1 MRAGSV
7 ASVRFTL
14 SKLSCVT
21 LRIRRGGKL
30 VHVRK
35 LVLPRGL
42 RGLTYAPPRRGRYS
56 VQVQAVDLLNHYTRV
71 ERPLVVRKRPHMIEV
86 APEVSDALAAG
97 GAVVAL
103 ESTIISHGLPRPDN
117 ARIAREIEDAVRAAG
132 AVPATIALLDG
143 SVRIGLDDA
152 ALDAIA
158 GRDDIAKCSA
168 RDLPLAAARGAS
180 GATTVAATAHLAARA
195 GIRLFA
201 TGGLGGVHREAQE
214 TWDESADLVALSR
227 TDVCVVCAGV
237 KSILD
242 VAATLERLETLGVG
256 VAGYGTDRF
265 PGFYLADSGHPA
277 PWRLDSPEEVAAA
290 LRARAELGIEG
301 ALVVANP
308 LDEQLDPALHERV
321 LREALAAAEREGV
334 RGRDVTP
341 FLLARF
347 HSETGGES
355 LRANVRLVLRNAE
368 LAGRIAVAASG

>member
-1 MRAGSV
+1 MPGSLLDHLPDCV
-7 ASVRFTL
+7 A
-14 SKLSCVT
+14 
-21 LRIRRGGKL
+21 
-30 VHVRK
+30 
-35 LVLPRGL
+35 
-42 RGLTYAPPRRGRYS
+42 
-56 VQVQAVDLLNHYTRV
+56 
-71 ERPLVVRKRPHMIEV
+71 V
-86 APEVSDALAAG
+86 APEVAAALRAG
-97 GAVVAL
+97 GPVVAL
-103 ESTIISHGLPRPDN
+103 ESTIISHGLPRPTNVDV
-117 ARIAREIEDAVRAAG
+117 AHQIEAAVREQG

-143 SVRIGLDDA
+143 TVRIGLDDD

-158 GRDDIAKCSA
+158 NRDDIAKCSA

-227 TDVCVVCAGV
+227 TGICVVCAGV

-242 VAATLERLETLGVG
+242 VPATLERLETLGVG

-265 PGFYLADSGHPA
+265 AGFYLADSGHPV
-277 PWRLDSPEEVAAA
+277 PWRLDSPEQVAAA

-321 LREALAAAEREGV
+321 LTQALAAAEREGV

-347 HSETGGES
+347 HRETGGES
-355 LRANVRLVLRNAE
+355 LRANVRLVMRNAE
-368 LAGRIAVAASG
+368 LAARIAVAASA

>member
-1 MRAGSV
+1 
-7 ASVRFTL
+7 
-14 SKLSCVT
+14 
-21 LRIRRGGKL
+21 
-30 VHVRK
+30 
-35 LVLPRGL
+35 
-42 RGLTYAPPRRGRYS
+42 
-56 VQVQAVDLLNHYTRV
+56 
-71 ERPLVVRKRPHMIEV
+71 MIAL
-86 APEVSDALAAG
+86 APEVADTLAAG
-97 GAVVAL
+97 GPVVAL
-103 ESTIISHGLPRPDN
+103 ESTIIAHGLPRPDN

-143 SVRIGLDDA
+143 AVRIGLDDA

-158 GRDDIAKCSA
+158 TRDDIAKCSA
-168 RDLPLAAARGAS
+168 RDLPLAAARGVS
-180 GATTVAATAHLAARA
+180 GATTVAATAHLAARV

-201 TGGLGGVHREAQE
+201 TGGLGGVPREAQE

-242 VAATLERLETLGVG
+242 VPATLERLETLGVG

-290 LRARAELGIEG
+290 LRARRELGIES
-301 ALVVANP
+301 ALVIANP
-308 LDEQLDPALHERV
+308 LDRQLDPALHERV
-321 LREALAAAEREGV
+321 LTEALAAAVAEGV

-347 HSETGGES
+347 HTETGGES

-368 LAGRIAVAASG
+368 LAARIAVAASA